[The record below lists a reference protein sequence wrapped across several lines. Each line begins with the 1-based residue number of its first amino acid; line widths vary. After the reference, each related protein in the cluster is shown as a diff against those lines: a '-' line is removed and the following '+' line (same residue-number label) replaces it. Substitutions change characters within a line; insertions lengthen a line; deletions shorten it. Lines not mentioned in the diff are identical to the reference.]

1 MRRRLALALFLCAIS
16 SAHAFADPP
25 SVPAKQPSEIER
37 LEQVLGRAQD
47 AKTQGELKP
56 DHYEQFLIHFRASLE
71 QAWGLSPRTPADSAA
86 YARIQARLGDTAQAL
101 AALGPALQQD
111 PHNADLRLTFGE
123 VNFEKKDYTA
133 ALAEANAVLERD
145 PGNKRALALKR
156 FSVGRGSGVAAEGQ
170 SPLQFTD
177 GASALS
183 DPRVVEAGRRATAR
197 QNALH
202 FTDKAMTRL
211 RLNDSSEALRY
222 SVLAEA
228 SDPTLADAHMQ
239 QGLAY
244 IGLKQPG
251 QAYGRF
257 TRAEELW
264 QAKGN
269 EQAAMARTMKERAA
283 AQMAAQPKAEEP
295 KPTPAPDS
303 RRTTWPLG
311 GAAAGLLLAGMGA
324 SLLKHDEEREQRWRK
339 PILVASLVGIGVLGG
354 GLLGY
359 AAYAMAAPAL
369 TAGGGTLALAGGG
382 TMSVA
387 AVGEGA
393 VLATAVGGLAGGAA
407 GAKAAEGVES
417 ESSKREPTSP
427 NGAPGRDPGPGPLPI
442 PVPLPIGSDTRPG
455 DCSLNG
461 GEDILLRFV
470 DGTRLAP
477 GFIKIHDQHG
487 GHTED
492 RHIAKPVEYLLGR
505 LAEVPRASSFNDMNT
520 AERYIKANA
529 EANKGRIEAWWRRG
543 GPPESFTYAGSG
555 VVGYGVAMINR
566 QPAPQ
571 QGGRIVLTRMNDC
584 RILILTAYPE

>member
-1 MRRRLALALFLCAIS
+1 MRRRLELALLFCALCS
-16 SAHAFADPP
+16 GHARADPP
-25 SVPAKQPSEIER
+25 TATAKQPSEIER

-47 AKTQGELKP
+47 ARNQGELKP
-56 DHYEQFLIHFRASLE
+56 DRYEQFLVQFRASLE
-71 QAWGLSPRTPADSAA
+71 QAWGLSPRTPADSAS
-86 YARIQARLGDTAQAL
+86 YARIQARLGDSAQAL

-111 PHNADLRLTFGE
+111 PQNADLRLTFGE
-123 VNFEKKDYTA
+123 VNFERKDYPA

-145 PGNKRALALKR
+145 PGNKRAIALKR
-156 FSVGRGSGVAAEGQ
+156 FSEGRVSGTPTEGP
-170 SPLQFTD
+170 SPLQLAADD
-177 GASALS
+177 GGSVLS

-197 QNALH
+197 MNALH

-211 RLNDSSEALRY
+211 RLKDSSEALRY
-222 SVLAEA
+222 AVLAEA

-244 IGLKQPG
+244 MGLKQPG

-283 AQMAAQPKAEEP
+283 AQMSEQPKVEEP
-295 KPTPAPDS
+295 KPAPAPDS

-311 GAAAGLLLAGMGA
+311 GATAGLLLAGMGA

-339 PILVASLVGIGVLGG
+339 PVLVASLVGIGVLGG

-382 TMSVA
+382 TMSAA

-393 VLATAVGGLAGGAA
+393 VLATAAGGLVGGAA

-417 ESSKREPTSP
+417 ESPKREPASQ
-427 NGAPGRDPGPGPLPI
+427 NGTPGQDPGPLPV
-442 PVPLPIGSDTRPG
+442 PVPLPIGSERAPG
-455 DCSLNG
+455 DCSLTG

-477 GFIKIHDQHG
+477 GFIKVHDQHG
-487 GHTED
+487 GHTEE
-492 RHIAKPVEYLLGR
+492 RHIAKSVEFLLAR
-505 LAEVPRASSFNDMNT
+505 LTEVPRASSFNDMNA
-520 AERYIKANA
+520 AERYIKTNA
-529 EANKGRIEAWWRRG
+529 EANMGRIEAWWRRG
-543 GPPESFTYAGSG
+543 GPPESFTYAGTG
-555 VVGYGVAMINR
+555 VVGYGVTRANR

-571 QGGRIVLTRMNDC
+571 EGGRIVLTRMNDC